1 MEKTDEQ
8 LIIAILQKDED
19 KACECIEQGAQVN
32 LLIKQKNVVETPE
45 GSVCSLCVEKIE
57 TPLMIACRSNMHK
70 VIFALLEHG
79 ADENG
84 VDNGRALNDYRSA
97 HPSFDFVRK
106 SRQESGLVAKHH
118 TPNVINNQNIRA
130 S

>member
-32 LLIKQKNVVETPE
+32 LLIKQKHEVETPD
-45 GSVCSLCVEKIE
+45 GAVRSLCIEKIE
-57 TPLMIACRSNMHK
+57 TPLMIACRANMHK

-84 VDNGRALNDYRSA
+84 VDKGQAFASYRAA
-97 HPSFDFVRK
+97 HTCFDFVRESRQK
-106 SRQESGLVAKHH
+106 SRVISKHR
-118 TPNVINNQNIRA
+118 TLDIIDGQKVRV

>member
-8 LIIAILQKDED
+8 LIVAILQKDED

-32 LLIKQKNVVETPE
+32 LLIKQSHYVETIE
-45 GSVCSLCVEKIE
+45 GAVSSLCIEKIE
-57 TPLMIACRSNMHK
+57 TPLMIACRMDMHK

-84 VDNGRALNDYRSA
+84 VDKGRALNDYRLA
-97 HPSFDFVRK
+97 HPSFNFVRK
-106 SRQESGLVAKHH
+106 SRQESSLVAKHH
-118 TPNVINNQNIRA
+118 MPNMVNNQNVREA
-130 S
+130 